1 MLRIG
6 VYNEKESTGFVIEGK
21 LATGGVTEL
30 EKCWQTVISADPLKP
45 IVVNLVRV
53 TFIDST
59 GRDLLVRMR
68 RQGVSLVPTGCLMKA
83 IVEQIELEI
92 GKESRASQ
100 A

>member
-21 LATGGVTEL
+21 LATDGVTEL
-30 EKCWQTVISADPLKP
+30 EKCWQMVISADPLKP
-45 IVVNLVRV
+45 VVVNLVRV
-53 TFIDST
+53 TFIDSK
-59 GRDLLVRMR
+59 GRELLVRMR
-68 RQGVSLVPTGCLMKA
+68 RQGVSLIPTGCLMKA

-92 GKESRASQ
+92 GKEFPVSQ